1 MVGVRQVPGTAVAR
15 ANRIEIARNLVE
27 SPRIDHLRR
36 IDVTLDALLGFGC
49 P

>member
-15 ANRIEIARNLVE
+15 ATRIEIARILVE
-27 SPRIDHLRR
+27 SPRIDHHRR
-36 IDVTLDALLGFGC
+36 IDVTLEGLLGYGC